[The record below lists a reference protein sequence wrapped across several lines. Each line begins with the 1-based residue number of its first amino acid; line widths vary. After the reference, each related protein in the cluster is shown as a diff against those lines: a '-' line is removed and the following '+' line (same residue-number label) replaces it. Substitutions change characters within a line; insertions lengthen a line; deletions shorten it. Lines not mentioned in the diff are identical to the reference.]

1 MLVEGRTH
9 VPAAALL
16 ADADVV
22 DVEGLDVLPVVLCRV
37 VLKDAERVSQDLGAL
52 DGHKDRGLAVGKDA
66 QQLIVGVL
74 ARARAEEVRT
84 TRRMHLQHLA
94 QQLVDSGNVLG
105 TRSPDLN

>member
-1 MLVEGRTH
+1 M
-9 VPAAALL
+9 
-16 ADADVV
+16 
-22 DVEGLDVLPVVLCRV
+22 

-52 DGHKDRGLAVGKDA
+52 NGHKDRGLVIGKDA
-66 QQLIVGVL
+66 QQLLVGVL

-94 QQLVDSGNVLG
+94 QQLMDSGNVLG

>member
-1 MLVEGRTH
+1 M
-9 VPAAALL
+9 
-16 ADADVV
+16 
-22 DVEGLDVLPVVLCRV
+22 
-37 VLKDAERVSQDLGAL
+37 SQDLGAL
-52 DGHKDRGLAVGKDA
+52 DGHEDRRLVVGKDA

-84 TRRMHLQHLA
+84 TRRMHLQHLP